1 MASAA
6 GLTEVVLYDTL
17 VNYLISMAR
26 TVESAMNRALDA
38 IVSLESPR
46 TAASPGEVFLLEP
59 RINEME
65 IVIDEHA
72 VRLLRRGSYSDD
84 ELRLIVSALKITN
97 DLERIGDLAVN
108 LAQGVIS
115 LREMTGAQVP
125 QELAPM
131 ASAVRAMVSKSLGAL
146 IFRNVELATQV
157 LESDDV
163 VDQYRDRIFEK
174 LLQHMTQE
182 LTLVSPGMQFILA
195 TRHLERIADHAT
207 NIAEDIIFWV
217 RGLDVR
223 HGRLPRPVPP
233 APASSLPWIFAEIR
247 SGYDQASLTAQS
259 EQTVESSPANSEI
272 TENSHA
278 LHSDVTPN
286 CQPERA

>member
-1 MASAA
+1 MAASTSLSEA
-6 GLTEVVLYDTL
+6 VLYDTL

-38 IVSLESPR
+38 IVSLDNPR
-46 TAASPGEVFLLEP
+46 TAGLPGEVFLLEP

-72 VRLLRRGSYSDD
+72 VRLLRRGSYTDD

-108 LAQGVIS
+108 LAQRSVT
-115 LREMTGAQVP
+115 LREMPGAQLP
-125 QELAPM
+125 EELAPM
-131 ASAVRAMVSKSLGAL
+131 AAAVRAMVSKSLGAL
-146 IFRNVELATQV
+146 IFRNADLAALV

-163 VDQYRDRIFEK
+163 VDKYRDTIFEK
-174 LLQHMTQE
+174 LLENMTQQASM
-182 LTLVSPGMQFILA
+182 VSSGLQFVLA

-223 HGRLPRPVPP
+223 HGRGLIVSPEPP
-233 APASSLPWIFAEIR
+233 PEETEHTLAL
-247 SGYDQASLTAQS
+247 
-259 EQTVESSPANSEI
+259 
-272 TENSHA
+272 TENSHE
-278 LHSDVTPN
+278 LHSGVNVIGDPS
-286 CQPERA
+286 PA